1 VAVATFPPLVF
12 ASETDKDV
20 LRRARQRGAL
30 MRLASGIYSSET
42 DKTPED
48 VVRLRLWQVV
58 GHEMPDAVIVDRSA
72 RDSAGASGTL
82 YVVADR
88 KRPLRLPGVRVVP
101 RAGVGHLL
109 GDTSLPG
116 GMWLASTARSLLE
129 NLAPTRL
136 TAQGTSRTLT
146 RAEVEAWVNELCA
159 VRGENYLNRLRDE
172 ARELASQLKAEKEL
186 IALDALI
193 SAALTT
199 RDDVPLQ
206 SPALQARASGE
217 PFDTDRIRAFSRLA
231 EYLETLPPDVV
242 PNWPEDT
249 TRRRLLP
256 FYEAYFSNY
265 IEGTEFTL
273 AEAAEILFEH
283 FVPAQRPQDAHDIL
297 GTYELTSSPE
307 EMRKRPRDAEELLDQ
322 LQTRHA
328 VILGGR
334 PEMGPGRFKV
344 QPNRAG
350 STVFVSPDKV
360 VGTLRRGFQVG
371 ESLISPFAR
380 AVYVMFLVSEVH
392 PFADGNGRVAR
403 IMMNSELEA
412 AGEIRLIVPTVYRL
426 NYLAGLKAATH
437 TQNDAAL
444 VATLS
449 FARRWTA
456 RVDFTSRQSAESDLE
471 RTNALRDAKDAE
483 DAGVRLT
490 LP

>member
-1 VAVATFPPLVF
+1 MAVATFPPLVF

-101 RAGVGHLL
+101 RAGVGHLP

-199 RDDVPLQ
+199 RDDVSAAISRAAGTCVRGAVRHRSHPRVQSLGRVPGD
-206 SPALQARASGE
+206 SPARCG
-217 PFDTDRIRAFSRLA
+217 
-231 EYLETLPPDVV
+231 
-242 PNWPEDT
+242 PE
-249 TRRRLLP
+249 
-256 FYEAYFSNY
+256 
-265 IEGTEFTL
+265 
-273 AEAAEILFEH
+273 
-283 FVPAQRPQDAHDIL
+283 
-297 GTYELTSSPE
+297 
-307 EMRKRPRDAEELLDQ
+307 
-322 LQTRHA
+322 
-328 VILGGR
+328 
-334 PEMGPGRFKV
+334 
-344 QPNRAG
+344 
-350 STVFVSPDKV
+350 
-360 VGTLRRGFQVG
+360 
-371 ESLISPFAR
+371 
-380 AVYVMFLVSEVH
+380 
-392 PFADGNGRVAR
+392 
-403 IMMNSELEA
+403 
-412 AGEIRLIVPTVYRL
+412 
-426 NYLAGLKAATH
+426 LAGGHDPSSTP
-437 TQNDAAL
+437 AL
-444 VATLS
+444 V
-449 FARRWTA
+449 
-456 RVDFTSRQSAESDLE
+456 
-471 RTNALRDAKDAE
+471 
-483 DAGVRLT
+483 
-490 LP
+490 